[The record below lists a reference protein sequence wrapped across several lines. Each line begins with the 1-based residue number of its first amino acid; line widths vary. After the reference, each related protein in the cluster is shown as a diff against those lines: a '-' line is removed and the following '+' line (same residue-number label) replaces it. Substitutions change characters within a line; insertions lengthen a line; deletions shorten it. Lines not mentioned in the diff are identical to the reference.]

1 MHKIF
6 LASLILLSPL
16 PVLSEIDQEIDQ
28 EIDEICLSSVDYQKC
43 ESSKKPQINIQPLNT
58 EDKKHTTTQQKELNT
73 LSQYGIIDYGSAV
86 TWCRKKISENFY
98 DYQLQIERINTHP
111 ADFCRKH
118 FIPSIQS
125 KSGNICVECDLDPN
139 LILANL
145 VETIKQPT
153 NRYGSDIDISEEIYS
168 EGNFTPPTY
177 ISENSKSFSD
187 QPEENSKSFSDQ
199 PEENSKGAYFTGS
212 IGASKIGDI
221 EVQNISSDIEF
232 DAGLGLD
239 LGIGYDFGRTRLE
252 ASWVRGQSDGVS
264 WLGYSIASDS
274 RIDSLLVS
282 FYYDFRDNQNWSPFI
297 GASIGSTNVDIDS
310 AEDTGVTYGLGYG
323 LSYKASEVMDVFIKG
338 QTMVIPALDFGTI
351 SIENGNYT
359 NGTIGIRYRF

>member
-1 MHKIF
+1 MVEIESILFINIFKQINCQYIKKIVIMHKIF
-6 LASLILLSPL
+6 LASLMLLLPL
-16 PVLSEIDQEIDQ
+16 PVLSETNEEID
-28 EIDEICLSSVDYQKC
+28 
-43 ESSKKPQINIQPLNT
+43 KKYTISAQT
-58 EDKKHTTTQQKELNT
+58 EFNS
-73 LSQYGIIDYGSAV
+73 LSQYGIIDYASAV
-86 TWCRKKISENFY
+86 SWCRKKISENYY
-98 DYQLQIERINTHP
+98 DYELQIERVSTDP
-111 ADFCRKH
+111 ADFCRKY

-125 KSGNICVECDLDPN
+125 KSRRICVECDLDPN

-145 VETIKQPT
+145 VETIKQPS
-153 NRYGSDIDISEEIYS
+153 NRYDSDIDISEEIFS
-168 EGNFTPPTY
+168 EENFTPPTY

-187 QPEENSKSFSDQ
+187 KAEENSESFSDQ
-199 PEENSKGAYFTGS
+199 PKENSKGAYFTGS

-232 DAGLGLD
+232 DTGLGLD

-338 QTMVIPALDFGTI
+338 QTMVIPALDFGSI
-351 SIENGNYT
+351 SIGNGNYT